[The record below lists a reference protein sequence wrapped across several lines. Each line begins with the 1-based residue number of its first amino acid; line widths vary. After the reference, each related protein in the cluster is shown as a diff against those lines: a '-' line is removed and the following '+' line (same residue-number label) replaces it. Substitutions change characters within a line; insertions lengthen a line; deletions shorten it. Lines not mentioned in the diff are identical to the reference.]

1 MKRITLFKQSVFATM
16 LLSATVTA
24 FAAGGQANGLGHNPN
39 PYAVSATGAASR
51 SQETALASNRNPAA
65 KVPERAADGTAN
77 VTGSAGYG
85 KTRAQVRAELLQAQR
100 AGLAPV
106 HKNDYPPSAETIARN
121 RTRFQQIEQAWHAGD
136 QVTASEQ

>member
-1 MKRITLFKQSVFATM
+1 M
-16 LLSATVTA
+16 
-24 FAAGGQANGLGHNPN
+24 
-39 PYAVSATGAASR
+39 
-51 SQETALASNRNPAA
+51 ASNRNPAA